1 MKTKAVPSGWLE
13 RDGRRL
19 DCGPY
24 MSGALEAKVLLD
36 VLRATKVPLEDVCLG
51 GQSGLINAGRIKR
64 LWVADDSHGIRFLSS
79 TDILKA
85 DISNLQIISKQAAR
99 ANPKLLI
106 RSGWTL
112 ITRAGTI
119 GRMAYARPDMDG
131 LACSEDVL
139 RVIPDPEKIP
149 PGYLYAYLSSKF
161 GVPLVVG
168 GTYGAI
174 IQHIEPHHLA
184 DLPVPRLS
192 QSVESEAHRLI
203 LQASELRTSASAAL
217 HEVIEGVERALSSP
231 QHRPAAGTPLTQ
243 SIMSSRLHSEMRFE
257 GYFYNSRALA
267 VDEWALAH
275 PNGYWSLGEVADVFD
290 VPPFKH
296 IYVEPA
302 HGLPFFTSGDLFLLD
317 RKAEK
322 YLSRTQTRDLHKYVI
337 EHGWVLLARSGQLGG
352 ILGRPQFADSALH
365 RACTSDHVIRIV
377 SKLVPAGYLYAYLA
391 TPTVGYVL
399 LTRTMT
405 GASIPALWPTYLKR
419 LLVVKLAPKFMGK
432 VHDKVTTAFE
442 DRVKATACEDAAR
455 RLVEDA
461 IEEAC

>member
-1 MKTKAVPSGWLE
+1 MKTKAVPSSWLE
-13 RDGRRL
+13 RDGCRL

-36 VLRATKVPLEDVCLG
+36 VLRATKVPLQDVCLNG
-51 GQSGLINAGRIKR
+51 RGGLINAGRIKR
-64 LWVADDSHGIRFLSS
+64 QWVTDDRYGVRFLSS

-85 DISNLQIISKQAAR
+85 DLSNLQIISNQAAR
-99 ANPKLLI
+99 ANQKLLI

-119 GRMAYARPDMDG
+119 GRMAYSRPDMDG

-184 DLPVPRLS
+184 DLPVARLS
-192 QSVESEAHRLI
+192 HKIENEVNRLVLEAS
-203 LQASELRTSASAAL
+203 ALRVNAAAAL
-217 HEVIEGVERALSSP
+217 HEVIEGVERALACP
-231 QHRPAAGTPLTQ
+231 QHRAGAGAPLTQ
-243 SIMSSRLHSEMRFE
+243 SIMSSRLRDEMRFE
-257 GYFYNSRALA
+257 GYYYNPQALA
-267 VDEWALAH
+267 VDEWSLAH
-275 PNGYWSLGEVADVFD
+275 PNGYWSLGDVADVFD

-296 IYVEPA
+296 IYVEPE

-317 RKAEK
+317 RHADKH
-322 YLSRTQTRDLHKYVI
+322 LSTTQTRDLHKYVI
-337 EHGWVLLARSGQLGG
+337 EQGWVLLARSGQLGG

-365 RACTSDHVIRIV
+365 HTCTSDHVIRIV
-377 SKLVPAGYLYAYLA
+377 SKSVPAGYLYAYLA

-405 GASIPALWPTYLKR
+405 GASIPALWPTFLKR
-419 LLVVKLAPKFMGK
+419 LLVVKSSPKVMGD

-455 RLVEDA
+455 RLLEDSIEAA
-461 IEEAC
+461 I